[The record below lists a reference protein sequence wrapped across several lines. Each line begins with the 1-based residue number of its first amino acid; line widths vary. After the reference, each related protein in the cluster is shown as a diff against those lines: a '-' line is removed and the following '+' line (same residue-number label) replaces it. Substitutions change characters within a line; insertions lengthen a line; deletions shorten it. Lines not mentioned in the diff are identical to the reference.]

1 MMTQPFTNYNVLVF
15 DQNLPHNSY
24 ITLINTN
31 YYIPD
36 DKYNANV
43 TGAETRICNK
53 KSTFDVFG
61 RFNVSQIFSDGNAPD
76 YGYSFTA
83 YISRPSGKFQ
93 YRLLREE
100 INKNYNPNDLGFLLY
115 NNETNNQL
123 RLTYYNPDPFWR
135 IISTQT
141 NLFTLYSTLNQP
153 AKFKTL
159 RFSLEHETTFKSYWS
174 TGLEAEYQPLG
185 YDDYYE
191 PRVWGEVFK
200 VPMSYW
206 FEWKISSDGRK
217 RFQYF
222 HDLTFG
228 ECPGLSYSEYS
239 IGFYP
244 RFRFSDRFSMTL
256 SVQYTKALN
265 NYGWVNTDYS
275 AEPEPVIYFGRR
287 DISTFNNILSSQFIF
302 STKTSLSLRIRH
314 YWSQAEYFEY
324 YTLNND
330 GYLDPINYWQNNN
343 INFNAFT
350 VDLQFV
356 WYFAPGSEL
365 SVVWKNNINTSGN
378 MIETSYFR
386 NFSEMISS
394 PQTNSF
400 SFRVLYYLD
409 YLYIKKVFSK
419 KK

>member
-1 MMTQPFTNYNVLVF
+1 M
-15 DQNLPHNSY
+15 
-24 ITLINTN
+24 
-31 YYIPD
+31 
-36 DKYNANV
+36 
-43 TGAETRICNK
+43 
-53 KSTFDVFG
+53 
-61 RFNVSQIFSDGNAPD
+61 
-76 YGYSFTA
+76 
-83 YISRPSGKFQ
+83 
-93 YRLLREE
+93 
-100 INKNYNPNDLGFLLY
+100 GFLPY

-123 RLTYYNPDPFWR
+123 QLTYYNPDPFWKV
-135 IISTQT
+135 INTETHLI
-141 NLFTLYSTLNQP
+141 TLYSTLNQP
-153 AKFKTL
+153 VKFKTL
-159 RFSLEHETTFKSYWS
+159 ELSVEHVTTFISYWT
-174 TGLEAEYQPLG
+174 TGIEAEYYPLG
-185 YDDYYE
+185 WNDYYE
-191 PRVWGEVFK
+191 PRLWGKVFK
-200 VPMSYW
+200 VPGIYW
-206 FEWKISSDGRK
+206 MQWKLSSDARK
-217 RFQYF
+217 KFSNYCELGF
-222 HDLTFG
+222 SD
-228 ECPGLSYSEYS
+228 CPGMRYNEYS
-239 IGFYP
+239 IGLSP

-256 SVQYTKALN
+256 SLN
-265 NYGWVNTDYS
+265 YSKELNSTGWVETDYTT
-275 AEPEPVIYFGRR
+275 EPEPTIYFGRR

-302 STKTSLSLRIRH
+302 NTKTSLSLRVRH